1 MVQVVPAVS
10 LTQSYTEGH
19 ASSARK
25 EVVCKDVVAEE
36 MAAGPQTGTTA
47 RRTITKATVTSTR
60 METHTEAAALVARKV
75 YAGEVAATNPPV
87 DVEDGARILAKTTG
101 DVAGPVTTLG
111 TMGGKTDPS
120 ASRTM
125 LWMPRNRQ
133 MSCRSLLHGSRG
145 SR

>member
-1 MVQVVPAVS
+1 M
-10 LTQSYTEGH
+10 G
-19 ASSARK
+19 
-25 EVVCKDVVAEE
+25 
-36 MAAGPQTGTTA
+36 
-47 RRTITKATVTSTR
+47 
-60 METHTEAAALVARKV
+60 THTEAAVLEARKV

-133 MSCRSLLHGSRG
+133 MSSRSPLESKVQVPSFAGFVILFSTCFFFAYLICVTIVPKRL
-145 SR
+145 